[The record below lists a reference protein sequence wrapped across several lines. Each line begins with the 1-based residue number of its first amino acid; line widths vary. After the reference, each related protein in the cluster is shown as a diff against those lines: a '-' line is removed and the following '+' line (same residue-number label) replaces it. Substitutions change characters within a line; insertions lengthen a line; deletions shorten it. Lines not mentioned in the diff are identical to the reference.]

1 MSEARFRYTLS
12 LCIFKIVLEVLAS
25 ATKQQKDTK
34 GTKLEKKKKKYK
46 YHFMPMIWLGMKS
59 LHRIYKHL

>member
-1 MSEARFRYTLS
+1 MSEARVRYTVS

-34 GTKLEKKKKKYK
+34 STKLGEKKKYK
-46 YHFMPMIWLGMKS
+46 CHFMPMI
-59 LHRIYKHL
+59 

>member
-25 ATKQQKDTK
+25 ATKRQKDTK
-34 GTKLEKKKKKYK
+34 GTKLEKKKYK
-46 YHFMPMIWLGMKS
+46 YHFMPMI
-59 LHRIYKHL
+59 

>member
-25 ATKQQKDTK
+25 ATKRQKETK
-34 GTKLEKKKKKYK
+34 GTKLEKKKYK
-46 YHFMPMIWLGMKS
+46 YHFMPMI
-59 LHRIYKHL
+59 